1 MRSNITQPTVALRVV
16 AALTLVAYLV
26 VLEKPPASAW
36 RPTTPPVN
44 ATYYGG
50 AGFDYAYSTAIDAS
64 GNHFVLGTFAST
76 NLDFDPGVGTTS
88 RATAGFDDIYISKFN
103 SSGDFVWMKQI
114 GGVDNDVANSLA
126 IDALGNLYIGGRF
139 QSTVDFDPG
148 VGTSNL
154 ISSGSSDAF
163 VLKLDSGGE
172 FQWVR
177 HIKGST
183 TSGYESLTSMTVD
196 SSGVYAIGEF
206 NETADFDP
214 GVGTSNLVSNGQL
227 DAFALKLDLDGAFQ
241 WVKNFG
247 AGGNDSAKSLAV
259 DSSGVYVTGGF
270 SGTVNFNS
278 SGSANLSTPDVNTV
292 NGYLVKLDG
301 NGAYQWAHKVGDLG
315 SGVALDTSASYV
327 HITGH
332 FSGTNDFDPGA
343 GTQNSTSIGVATDAY
358 LLTLN
363 TDGTFVRVA
372 RFGNSWTDQGRNIT
386 VDSSGN
392 VLATGVFTTTS
403 GGPVD
408 FDPGPGTGNL
418 TAQSTD
424 VYVVKLTRS
433 GSYVWARQFGG
444 SNRETIFAITAD
456 SAGNAIVSGSWAG
469 NMDLNTSDANMPT
482 ITSSTNPNDD
492 AFVAKM
498 RSTDGYTDT
507 TAPTG
512 SLRTITIR
520 SSSRSTGHTIS
531 EQGFLYLVRD
541 SITVTDLASITSAP
555 DADWNQTG
563 VAGAGSANL
572 PVTSDGLRDGVYYA
586 YGIDKS
592 DNLSTR
598 FTGSITIDSTTPV
611 PSISITRSGSGT
623 LTAGQ
628 TTTLTFTSSEELA
641 SIPTLSS
648 SHVTKS
654 VGTVGSLTRVSG
666 TNSWTGLFTPPTNS
680 SGTAE
685 ISVPASKVQDLD
697 NNLNE
702 ASQILY
708 IDYDTRTDTTPPT
721 ISISRSGSGSLG
733 VGGTDLL
740 TFTLS
745 ESSVNFINSDVTV
758 SGGSLSG
765 FSGSGTSYSATF
777 TPTSNSSGTASIS
790 VGSGV
795 FTDTAG
801 NGNTASSTLSIAFD
815 TVAPT
820 TTTTVAPTTTT
831 TVAPTTTTT
840 VAPTTT
846 TIAPKSVYSDWT
858 VSVSPSSVTPGG
870 TFTLETS
877 VTCPNKLNNGMYYG
891 SPTGTPLFKFE
902 INNSAGVTIGGGEV
916 WRAVQVLSNNNYT
929 VTWTRSVIAPTTE
942 GSYSVLVYSTGAA
955 ADYIYC
961 KMQMNGRTNG
971 PKTSLAVGSL
981 STTTTTNSV
990 APSAVL
996 PVAGSR
1002 PTEVLTWTVSANGNN
1017 RMNPGEEVPVVV
1029 QLKCANTMNSDGAPW
1044 YPDMYLRLQRLTYDE
1059 SWTMG
1064 SPQAGTDTFT
1074 VMTTGSASNVMLYSR
1089 TITAPSTPGVY
1100 TMTAYVRGDSRGV
1113 NTCSFRDGYQTNS
1126 FRVSLSV
1133 LAPTSPTSS
1142 TSTVPATTTT
1152 VPPSTSS
1159 TSTVPATTTTVPPS
1173 TSSTIPP
1180 LPESSSSLE
1189 REIPARPVGLVGGV
1203 VATPEVVQSPSSL
1216 TVTIGGVGISVGA
1229 VTNSNNKVALTTGGV
1244 VPVPS
1249 DGGLAIEVDG
1259 FVPASTVSVWLYLKS
1274 GGDPRYLRSFTA
1286 SAVGATSVKIDVPG
1300 DLESGAGDIVI
1311 SGSNELGERVSVG
1324 VPVQIT
1330 TTTKSGG
1337 FTSSLLAGALFAL
1350 GGFFIFMVLRRRDE
1364 VTVLNQSK
1372 R

>member
-1 MRSNITQPTVALRVV
+1 
-16 AALTLVAYLV
+16 
-26 VLEKPPASAW
+26 
-36 RPTTPPVN
+36 
-44 ATYYGG
+44 
-50 AGFDYAYSTAIDAS
+50 
-64 GNHFVLGTFAST
+64 
-76 NLDFDPGVGTTS
+76 
-88 RATAGFDDIYISKFN
+88 
-103 SSGDFVWMKQI
+103 
-114 GGVDNDVANSLA
+114 
-126 IDALGNLYIGGRF
+126 
-139 QSTVDFDPG
+139 
-148 VGTSNL
+148 
-154 ISSGSSDAF
+154 
-163 VLKLDSGGE
+163 
-172 FQWVR
+172 
-177 HIKGST
+177 
-183 TSGYESLTSMTVD
+183 MTVD
-196 SSGVYAIGEF
+196 SSGLYAIGEF

-301 NGAYQWAHKVGDLG
+301 NGAYQWAYKVGDLG
-315 SGVALDTSASYV
+315 SGVALDTSAGYV

-332 FSGTNDFDPGA
+332 FSGTNDFNPGA
-343 GTQNSTSIGVATDAY
+343 GTSNSTSQGSTDAY

-363 TDGTFVRVA
+363 IDGTFVRVA
-372 RFGNSWTDQGRNIT
+372 RFGNFYTDQGRNIT
-386 VDSSGN
+386 VDASGN
-392 VLATGVFTTTS
+392 VLATGVFTTS
-403 GGPVD
+403 PNGPVD
-408 FDPGPGTGNL
+408 FDPGSGTGNL
-418 TAQSTD
+418 IAQSTD
-424 VYVVKLTRS
+424 VYVVKLTRT

-444 SNRETIFAITAD
+444 TNRENIFAITVD

-469 NMDLNTSDANMPT
+469 NMDLNTSTATSPT
-482 ITSSTNPNDD
+482 VTSSTNVNDD
-492 AFVAKM
+492 AFVAKL

-512 SLRTITIR
+512 SLQTKTIR
-520 SSSRSTGHTIS
+520 SSTRSTGHTIS
-531 EQGFLYLVRD
+531 EEGFLYLVRD
-541 SITVTDLASITSAP
+541 SVNVTDLASITSAP

-563 VAGAGSANL
+563 VSSSGSVN
-572 PVTSDGLRDGVYYA
+572 VTSDGLRDGVYYA
-586 YGIDKS
+586 YGIDRS

-598 FTGSITIDSTTPV
+598 YTGAITIDSTTPV

-628 TTTLTFTSSEELA
+628 STTLTITSSEDLV
-641 SIPTLSS
+641 SMFSS
-648 SHVTKS
+648 FITRS
-654 VGTVGSLTRVSG
+654 VGTVGTLTKGVG
-666 TNSWTGLFTPPTNS
+666 NSWTGTFTPPTNS

-685 ISVPASKVQDLD
+685 ISMTAGRVQDLD
-697 NNLNE
+697 NNGNE

-708 IDYDTRTDTTPPT
+708 IDYDTRADTTPPT
-721 ISISRSGSGSLG
+721 VSISRSGLGSLG
-733 VGGTDLL
+733 VGGTDSL

-745 ESSVNFINSDVTV
+745 ESSVNFVVGDVTV

-765 FSGSGTSYSATF
+765 FSGSGVTYTATF
-777 TPTSNSSGTASIS
+777 TPNAGTSGTASIS
-790 VGSGV
+790 VGAGV
-795 FTDTAG
+795 FADSAG

-815 TVAPT
+815 TVAPTTTTTVAPT